1 MSAVRG
7 VAQPG
12 SAPAWGVGGRW
23 FKSSRPD
30 HPEPF
35 NFSFLLPYLRVIINS
50 NLCIKESRLSVSKN
64 LASIKCGIF

>member
-1 MSAVRG
+1 MESCQVSTIDITMCDLRG

-30 HPEPF
+30 QKDF
-35 NFSFLLPYLRVIINS
+35 GF
-50 NLCIKESRLSVSKN
+50 CWIKIERLSLS
-64 LASIKCGIF
+64 LLFIFSCLV